1 MIVVN
6 DDGLIDSRWFVIEAT
21 RTRAM
26 QLELTLYRDVV
37 VDFYTAVLL
46 SPCFIE
52 KALPKSIRDPA
63 LYNSEN
69 MSYNQI
75 KQGEK
80 LLYDETGC
88 PWIVGYIPRDSF
100 KEDTPVK
107 VQAQLTG
114 AANITVENITD
125 YEFYSY
131 NNQAVNA
138 DASRLTYTIG
148 LYCEG
153 AGGDDRPYY
162 DYSITI
168 DAYGNFTGFEERKAG
183 SYKSGYTGIYNVR
196 ISPDE
201 IRVAESNAR
210 AIASQ
215 YPQIAADLS
224 NPGKAYLP
232 TALSQSEVSRLL
244 ADEGKTIYESST
256 GKYYTIKLLRQ
267 QGGEKSKSVP

>member
-1 MIVVN
+1 MNPTLYFLHYNNYYNRTVKREPTLQAYQQYVITQLENVTNWNPNDGLSAKQVINWSYGGVYDTPDYILVVN
-6 DDGLIDSRWFVIEAT
+6 DDGVIDSRWFVIEAT

-37 VDFYTAVLL
+37 VDFYGSVLQA
-46 SPCFIE
+46 PCFIE

-138 DASRLTYTIG
+138 DASRLTYAIG

-153 AGGDDRPYY
+153 AGGTNRPYY
-162 DYSITI
+162 DYIITI
-168 DAYGNFTGFEERKAG
+168 DA
-183 SYKSGYTGIYNVR
+183 
-196 ISPDE
+196 
-201 IRVAESNAR
+201 
-210 AIASQ
+210 
-215 YPQIAADLS
+215 
-224 NPGKAYLP
+224 
-232 TALSQSEVSRLL
+232 
-244 ADEGKTIYESST
+244 
-256 GKYYTIKLLRQ
+256 
-267 QGGEKSKSVP
+267 